1 MGSRGHFILGA
12 LFALLGFARFFTGGS
27 AVFGWV
33 NLGLGVAW
41 FLLGWRLK
49 RREDARVDTAEFE
62 GGFPTQEP
70 SSLESERSLPHDPP
84 RG

>member
-12 LFALLGFARFFTGGS
+12 LFALLGLARFFTGGS

-33 NLGLGVAW
+33 NLGLGAAW

-49 RREDARVDTAEFE
+49 RREDATAGIAESE
-62 GGFPTQEP
+62 AGSPSREP
-70 SSLESERSLPHDPP
+70 SLLEGERQSPGDPS